1 MKTIL
6 CKMRGGQRTCVAVEH
21 CEVLR
26 AWCGS
31 TIAMTLIGLM
41 HYFIV
46 ADMLSAPLLIGSF
59 GASAVLCF
67 GATSS
72 PLAQPR
78 NLVGGHVIS
87 ALVGVTV
94 CQFIGAESVLS
105 VSLAVPLAIAAMLMT
120 GTLHPP
126 GGATAL
132 TAVTGG
138 QAIYSLG
145 YGYVLIPCLLG
156 TVILLVTALVCNNMS
171 KRCHY
176 PLYWR

>member
-1 MKTIL
+1 M
-6 CKMRGGQRTCVAVEH
+6 
-21 CEVLR
+21 R
-26 AWCGS
+26 AWGGS

-41 HYFIV
+41 HYFII
-46 ADMLSAPLLIGSF
+46 ADLTSAPLLIGSF

-67 GATSS
+67 GATKS

-78 NLVGGHVIS
+78 NLVGGHFIS

-94 CQFIGAESVLS
+94 CQLIGAESVLA

-138 QAIYSLG
+138 QAIYGLG
-145 YGYVLIPCLLG
+145 YGYVFIPCLLG
-156 TVILLVTALVCNNMS
+156 AVILLVTALVCNNMS
-171 KRCHY
+171 RHCQY

>member
-1 MKTIL
+1 MKTFI
-6 CKMRGGQRTCVAVEH
+6 CKMRGGERVCVAIDKGAVI
-21 CEVLR
+21 R
-26 AWCGS
+26 AWAGS
-31 TIAMTLIGLM
+31 TIAMALIALM
-41 HYFIV
+41 HYLVV
-46 ADMLSAPLLIGSF
+46 ADFMGAPLLLGSF

-67 GATSS
+67 GATAS

-78 NLVGGHVIS
+78 NLVGGHCLS
-87 ALVGVTV
+87 ALVGVTI
-94 CQFIGAESVLS
+94 CQFVGAESVLA

-138 QAIYSLG
+138 QAIYGLG
-145 YGYVLIPCLLG
+145 YGFVLIPCLLG
-156 TVILLVTALVCNNMS
+156 TVILLVTALICNNMS
-171 KRCHY
+171 KHCQY